1 MPSFKSHLPSPN
13 KAKLNQANRRMGAM
27 VQTPLDWNNK
37 LDAENFNFSVLN
49 QVFYGGRRDRIQRY
63 DVYDAMDMDSD
74 IHRALDIIAEHCTQ
88 KDSKSK
94 TPFQI
99 VVEDDTISHEDTE
112 VLFSM
117 LKIWNK
123 QCDWDNLAFR
133 TIRNIIKY
141 GDFFFIRDDKFTL
154 HPLSPRNVTG
164 VYVDDETQEIQAYHL
179 TDLRRKYPNMMEVTD
194 ASPQVSMYQS
204 GRRAGGQQDKGKS
217 YSGII
222 EKKHIIHLSMSEG
235 LDVGGNGQN
244 NDIWPF
250 GDSMLE
256 RIFKDYKAR
265 SLLEEAEV
273 IHRIQRAPSRR
284 VFYIDVGK
292 MRPDK
297 SESYTRKVKNELMQ
311 KRIPSAHGGQDSVDS
326 VYNPISQMDDLFL
339 TVTSDGRGT
348 KVETLEGQAWT
359 NEGPLTHFN
368 NKMNKGLGVPNSYMA
383 GPEDGGSLFNDGRV
397 GTAYLQEGQFAKMCE
412 RIQDMNDNGIDNEFK
427 LYLDFRGIQIDSGI
441 FELKFIEPMSFAEYR
456 ESSLNEERL
465 NIMSSASQFPF
476 FAKRFIMK
484 HFGSMSEDDILENE
498 HLFMEENM
506 SAVARQYD
514 QENELGG
521 MGVGMGGLGMGGGF
535 DGGMGMD
542 QGMDGEFGEF
552 GDQGMGGGMGNQ
564 PGGQQMGGGAYG
576 GMGGPQGGQS
586 GFESFKRDGKVL
598 TEAMKSIQYAEGDTE
613 SLKENM
619 VRYLKNM
626 NRKLIT
632 EDEIDID
639 PEDLIAV
646 PKQADDKEPIDNDGL
661 FGSTGEEGE
670 GTVIVS
676 MAHIRKL
683 RLEREQ
689 NRKSLVKRLYMLS
702 TIYGPSAQDSGFGG
716 F

>member
-1 MPSFKSHLPSPN
+1 MASKFTSHLPAPN
-13 KAKLNQANRRMGAM
+13 KARVSQANRRIGSM
-27 VQTPLDWNNK
+27 VNSPMDWNSK

-49 QVFYGGRRDRIQRY
+49 QIFYGGRRDRIQRY

-74 IHRALDIIAEHCTQ
+74 VHRALDIIAEHCTQ
-88 KDSKSK
+88 KDTKSK

-99 VVEDDTISHEDTE
+99 NVEDDTISHEDTD

-123 QCDWDNLAFR
+123 QCNWDNMAFR

-141 GDFFFIRDDKFTL
+141 GDFFFVRDENFTL
-154 HPLSPRNVTG
+154 HPISPRNVAG
-164 VYVDDETQEIQAYHL
+164 AYVDDETQEIQGYHL
-179 TDLRRKYPNMMEVTD
+179 TDLKRKYPNMLEVQE

-204 GRRAGGQQDKGKS
+204 GRKAQGQQDKGKT

-222 EKKHIIHLSMSEG
+222 ETKHVIHLTMSEG
-235 LDVGGNGQN
+235 LEVGGNGQN
-244 NDIWPF
+244 ADIWPF

-256 RIFKDYKAR
+256 RIYKDYKAR

-311 KRIPSAHGGQDSVDS
+311 KRIPSAYGGQDSVDS

-348 KVETLEGQAWT
+348 KVETLEGQAWSD
-359 NEGPLTHFN
+359 EGPLSHFN

-383 GPEDGGSLFNDGRV
+383 GPEDGGSMYNDGRV

-412 RIQDMNDNGIDNEFK
+412 RIQDMNDNVIDNEFK
-427 LYLDFRGIQIDSGI
+427 LYLDFRGIQIDSGT

-456 ESSLNEERL
+456 ETALNEERL
-465 NIMSSASQFPF
+465 SIMSSASQFPW

-484 HFGSMSEDDILENE
+484 KFGNMSEDDILENE
-498 HLFMEENM
+498 HLYMEENM

-521 MGVGMGGLGMGGGF
+521 MGVGVGGLGGMTPGGPEFGQGF
-535 DGGMGMD
+535 E
-542 QGMDGEFGEF
+542 DGEFGAE
-552 GDQGMGGGMGNQ
+552 GPEGAMGMGQQGM
-564 PGGQQMGGGAYG
+564 GQQMGGGAFG
-576 GMGGPQGGQS
+576 GGPAAGGPA
-586 GFESFKRDGKVL
+586 GFESFTNNDRPLL
-598 TEAMKSIQYAEGDTE
+598 TEAMKSIQYAEGDSE
-613 SLKENM
+613 EIRKAM
-619 VRYLKNM
+619 VRYMKN
-626 NRKLIT
+626 RRPLS
-632 EDEIDID
+632 EGDVEINPD
-639 PEDLIAV
+639 DLIAV
-646 PKQADDKEPIDNDGL
+646 PKQSDDKEPVSSDGL
-661 FGSTGEEGE
+661 FGKTGDEEE
-670 GTVIVS
+670 KTPVIPIS
-676 MAHIRKL
+676 HIRKL
-683 RLEREQ
+683 RLEREL
-689 NRKSLVKRLYMLS
+689 NRKSLVKRLFMMT
-702 TIYGPSAQDSGFGG
+702 TIYGAGGQDSGGFG